1 MAKKIVKENSPDDII
16 EDAEKST
23 KNIKKAVEQEDI
35 FNSEVTNYSIE
46 KRLLFVKVG
55 SKEEPAST
63 DQIKDIEKNLISV
76 LKNVDCAVFVTH
88 HNVQLEVI

>member
-1 MAKKIVKENSPDDII
+1 MAKKIVKTPSPDA
-16 EDAEKST
+16 AEKS
-23 KNIKKAVEQEDI
+23 IKKINKAVEQEDI
-35 FNSEVTNYSIE
+35 FTPEVTQYSIE
-46 KRLLFVKVG
+46 KKLLFVKVG
-55 SKEEPAST
+55 SKDEPAST